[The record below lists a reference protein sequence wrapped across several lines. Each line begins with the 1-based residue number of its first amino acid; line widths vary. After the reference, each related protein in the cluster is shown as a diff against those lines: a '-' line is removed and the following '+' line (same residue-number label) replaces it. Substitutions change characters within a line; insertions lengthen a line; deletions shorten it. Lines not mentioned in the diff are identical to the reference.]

1 VTLVLGPHFPDGLIR
16 REKAAPEIHP
26 AVELVKPARRE
37 GESNRVWARAF
48 RDTFPRFAE
57 FCVDAEDARRAFAE
71 DMRDR
76 ATRRLWNFGVADAR
90 RFFLAGGG
98 SAGDFAV
105 HFARALTSREKII
118 RGLDDATYHG
128 VDGGAFYLVAGRK
141 GRSS

>member
-1 VTLVLGPHFPDGLIR
+1 MANEFKGQ
-16 REKAAPEIHP
+16 
-26 AVELVKPARRE
+26 
-37 GESNRVWARAF
+37 RAHS
-48 RDTFPRFAE
+48 AE
-57 FCVDAEDARRAFAE
+57 FFGDTADAQRAFAE

-76 ATRRLWNFGVADAR
+76 ATRRLWNFGEADAR
-90 RFFLAGGG
+90 RFFLAVGG

-141 GRSS
+141 GRPS